1 MVGFG
6 LHSFLVFLDTGSASE
21 RILQHRT
28 VTLETFA
35 IGKHHEGVTPAHQ
48 IATHIIVRSPSI
60 DLFVE
65 QFERNVGG
73 VDNDDPLAKHGHRTY
88 VT

>member
-1 MVGFG
+1 MGFG
-6 LHSFLVFLDTGSASE
+6 LHSSLVFLDTGSASE

-28 VTLETFA
+28 VTLETFPV
-35 IGKHHEGVTPAHQ
+35 GEHYEGVTPAHQ
-48 IATHIIVRSPSI
+48 IAAHIIVRSTGI

-65 QFERNVGG
+65 QFERSVGG
-73 VDNDDPLAKHGHRTY
+73 VDNDDPLAEHGHRAY